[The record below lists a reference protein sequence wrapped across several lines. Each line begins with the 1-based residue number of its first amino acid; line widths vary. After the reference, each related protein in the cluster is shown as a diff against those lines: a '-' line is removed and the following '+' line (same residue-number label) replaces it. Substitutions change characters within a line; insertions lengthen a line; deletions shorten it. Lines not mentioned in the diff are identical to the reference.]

1 MANRSEADLLRID
14 SEVALTLSGIALGA
28 TDEETSTRTTIAA
41 RKAFDTIARL
51 RWRTELTDAQREKL
65 DTNLQRLQT
74 ELRSLGQII

>member
-1 MANRSEADLLRID
+1 MANRSEADFLRID

-28 TDEETSTRTTIAA
+28 TDEETRTRTTIAA
-41 RKAFDTIARL
+41 RKASDTIARL

-65 DTNLQRLQT
+65 DTNLQQLQT

>member
-1 MANRSEADLLRID
+1 MANRSEADFLRID

-28 TDEETSTRTTIAA
+28 TDEETRTRTTIAA

-65 DTNLQRLQT
+65 DTNLQQLQT

>member
-1 MANRSEADLLRID
+1 MTNRSEADFLRID